1 VRGEL
6 GRLMK
11 IEVEIV
17 GGGIDGVDFLGRN
30 GALALRKSR
39 ESQERVTRAMLFHG
53 ERMISYR

>member
-1 VRGEL
+1 
-6 GRLMK
+6 MK

-39 ESQERVTRAMLFHG
+39 ESQGEGDKAMAIF
-53 ERMISYR
+53 MVNA